1 MLTKSQID
9 KILKGI
15 HSGEIDIDN
24 IPYELSAFTY
34 SELIMFVESGFG
46 KLDSAF
52 KTAKMELYK
61 GNVSAFS
68 GAKTFQE
75 VKDLTNYTFNTD
87 GSKRK
92 FKEFKELA
100 LDLDEQY
107 NKRWLKTEQDTAFRI
122 AQSADQWH
130 DIEKTKDLFPMIQY
144 QTALDEAVRHEH
156 AAWDGIKRPV
166 DDPFWDTRMPLNG
179 WGCRCRVIK
188 LREGKT
194 TNLNTHLKD
203 YNKNNPD
210 AKVKSLKNS
219 SDQFNVNPGKVDYIF
234 DEKKHP
240 YFKHTKSEDKAFK
253 KAVKWDSK
261 E

>member
-100 LDLDEQY
+100 LTLDEQY
-107 NKRWLKTEQDTAFRI
+107 NKRWLKTEQDTAFGI
-122 AQSADQWH
+122 AQSADQWN
-130 DIEKTKDLFPMIQY
+130 DIENDKDLFPMLQY
-144 QTALDEAVRHEH
+144 QTALDERVRHEH
-156 AAWDGIKRPV
+156 AGWDGIKRPV
-166 DDPFWDTRMPLNG
+166 DDPFWDTRMPSNG
-179 WGCRCRVIK
+179 WNCRCRVIK
-188 LREGKT
+188 LTEGTKSS
-194 TNLNTHLKD
+194 LKGV
-203 YNKNNPD
+203 P
-210 AKVKSLKNS
+210 KNS